1 MENHGME
8 YKIYILCLLV
18 GSIYLGIMDY
28 RKYEMSNR
36 VLLFLTILSF
46 LYNKKLDISFE
57 EGVLGGS
64 VYILPFLFIY
74 GYISDFYGKECL
86 GFGDIKLLFFFGILL
101 TYKGLGELI
110 LYFNCLT
117 ITSLLY
123 FLLLLKKYN
132 KDKMIPFGPSI
143 IVSSWLF
150 YFFRDYFL

>member
-1 MENHGME
+1 ME
-8 YKIYILCLLV
+8 YKMYILCLLG

-28 RKYEMSNR
+28 KKYEMSNG
-36 VLLFLTILSF
+36 VLLFLTIFSF
-46 LYNKKLDISFE
+46 IYNKKLGISFE

-117 ITSLLY
+117 ITSLFY
-123 FLLLLKKYN
+123 ILLILKKYR
-132 KDKMIPFGPSI
+132 KDKIIPFAPPI
-143 IVSSWLF
+143 IISSWIF
-150 YFFRDYFL
+150 YFFKGYFI